1 MRVCAASLIWLGLAW
16 LSITGASAQEA
27 AAPTEYQIKAAFLFN
42 FAKFVEWP
50 PDAFPAPNSPLVI
63 GVLGDN
69 PFGEDLERTVKGKAI
84 NTHSFLVKPIHSA
97 AEGTNCEIVFI
108 CSSEKQRLPQIISCL
123 KSNSVLTVGEM
134 DGFTAS
140 GGIIN
145 FVIRA
150 NKVRF
155 EINDD
160 AAKNARLKISSKLT
174 SLAVRPAPG

>member
-1 MRVCAASLIWLGLAW
+1 MRVCAAFLFLIGLAW
-16 LSITGASAQEA
+16 LCIFGAAAQEA
-27 AAPTEYQIKAAFLFN
+27 PAPTEYQIKAAFLFN

-50 PDAFPAPNSPLVI
+50 QDAFAAPNSPLVI

-69 PFGEDLERTVKGKAI
+69 PFGADLERTVKGKAI
-84 NTHSFLVKPIHSA
+84 NSHAFVVKDLHSP
-97 AEGTNCEIVFI
+97 AEGTNCEIVFV
-108 CSSEKQRLPQIISCL
+108 CTSEKQRLPAIISCL
-123 KSNSVLTVGEM
+123 KSNCVLTVGEM
-134 DGFTAS
+134 DGFTES